1 MTRISRRKALK
12 KIGIMAASGIIG
24 VSSPFPRIG
33 ASQTVS
39 DRTLSRLERILYSE
53 YEWPYPRED
62 MEWAE
67 RVVFTSKNRGVVS
80 VCPRDGKKL
89 DIKFYSYSGREGMLP
104 YTRPVLFEKVSG
116 PLDIPVNFE
125 GPYLSYRIEYREG
138 KGKWKS
144 LSPKTVKT
152 PDRCLKDEPV
162 EIWVIADDHSYADLK
177 WAHNNK
183 DGKWRD
189 KIVNG
194 EYIADLTKEILI
206 NPSFIP
212 DEKYR
217 ACMPFGTL
225 IADMMA
231 FLLKYGDP
239 DVIINLGDTV
249 GLETTVR
256 NREWGPDMPKHDLN
270 EGARKVWE
278 RYRKV
283 WSPLTPYVMY
293 DLATGNHDGEEG
305 YDPARPYGRAWRRK
319 LFRMPGRYSF
329 MNKARVPENWEA
341 IALGLREARD
351 SVENYHLV
359 RWANDVDFV
368 ILDASGYTPV
378 YPETMDGWTL
388 GKDQKKWFERAL
400 RDGDSIWKFVF
411 SHNVIGGWPTSFKKV
426 LVSDSP
432 PVYTYA
438 KTYRRG
444 PLFTSEDYEKYHDD
458 PSMIEQT
465 ELTDV
470 CLKYGARGW
479 FYGHDHVSKIK
490 EIGPTED
497 GKMMIGMCCG
507 GPRFTGSE
515 FHDILHY
522 QRWFEN
528 YGSPDGQPPEVHTC
542 PGIVKLMVYED
553 RAEIEYIASAR
564 PYLSGPEVHGYTN
577 IPLQKKPGDKIYGY
591 MLSS

>member
-24 VSSPFPRIG
+24 VSSPLPRIG

-67 RVVFTSKNRGVVS
+67 RVVFTGKNRGVVS

-152 PDRCLKDEPV
+152 PDRSLKDEPV

-177 WAHNNK
+177 WAHKNK

-206 NPSFIP
+206 NPSYIP

-239 DVIINLGDTV
+239 DIIINLGDTV

-256 NREWGPDMPKHDLN
+256 NREWGPDMPKDDLN
-270 EGARKVWE
+270 EGARMVWE
-278 RYRKV
+278 RYRRV

-351 SVENYHLV
+351 TVENYHLV

-388 GKDQKKWFERAL
+388 GKDQKKWFVRAL
-400 RDGDSIWKFVF
+400 RDSDSIWKFVF

-465 ELTDV
+465 ELTDA

-507 GPRFTGSE
+507 GPRFTGFE

-522 QRWFEN
+522 QRWLEN